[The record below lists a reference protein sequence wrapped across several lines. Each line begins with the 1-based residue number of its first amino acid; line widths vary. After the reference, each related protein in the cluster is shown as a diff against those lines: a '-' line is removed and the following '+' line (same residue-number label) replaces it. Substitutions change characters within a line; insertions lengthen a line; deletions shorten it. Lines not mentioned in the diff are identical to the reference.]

1 MCAITEIQD
10 VRVYTGLFVKLCVKN
25 DVCKILKKNHF
36 FLDQPKIDFA
46 PGWSQ
51 VLGLV
56 VLSYIV
62 VLDLFVSCACI
73 VQCTLCDLLGL
84 LLRSKTK
91 SGPYTRQHLADPVVY
106 PNSWVP
112 IQ

>member
-56 VLSYIV
+56 VLLYCNSTGS
-62 VLDLFVSCACI
+62 FCK
-73 VQCTLCDLLGL
+73 LCMY
-84 LLRSKTK
+84 S
-91 SGPYTRQHLADPVVY
+91 PVYTV
-106 PNSWVP
+106 
-112 IQ
+112 